1 MADAKIKPKY
11 EVRMMDIRAAEN
23 PPDDKMIIEGYAI
36 IFNTPQT
43 RQYGAYKFTET
54 IQSGALSKTD
64 MKDVPLRYNHY
75 DNIMIMARTRNKSLQ
90 LIVDTKGLKIVAELI
105 DTQNNRDLYKGVQA
119 GLIDKMSFAFTVADK
134 GDTWQ
139 YGDTETVR
147 VVTDINK
154 LYDVSIVDMPFY
166 DDTSIYART
175 IDLLD
180 SEKRRLDSRREIE
193 ILKLRNEVKSKL

>member
-119 GLIDKMSFAFTVADK
+119 GLIDKMSFAFTVAEK

-139 YGDTETVR
+139 DGDTETVR

-180 SEKRRLDSRREIE
+180 SEQRRLDSRREIE
-193 ILKLRNEVKSKL
+193 ILKLKIGVKSK

>member
-36 IFNTPQT
+36 VFDTPQT

-119 GLIDKMSFAFTVADK
+119 GLIDKMSFAFTVAEK

-139 YGDTETVR
+139 DGDTETVR

-193 ILKLRNEVKSKL
+193 ILKLKIGVKSK